1 MSFLDQIGQLSVLWP
16 RMLWLLVPVPILILF
31 YLRAS
36 ARQRAALG
44 RLTGLSALAASSGF
58 ASRLRRTL
66 PPLLFLVGLTALI
79 GAISR
84 PQADVVLPSL
94 HKEIILAIDI
104 SGSMRATDVKPDR
117 LSAAQ
122 SAARAFIENQPAHT
136 RIGIVAVAN
145 SASVVQSLTDKRDDL
160 MQAIERL
167 QLQRGTALGAGIY
180 IALATLLPDAGIN
193 LDRLLN
199 TPSWRTPPA
208 IPRDAESKIPV
219 GSNRAA
225 AIVLLTDGESNTG
238 PDPQEAA
245 KLAAEHGVRI
255 YTVGIG
261 STEGTVLGFSGW
273 SMRVRLDDDALRKV
287 AAATH
292 GEYFAATSSQELK
305 GIYEHLSARMVIER
319 TRSVE
324 ITAFLVGAGALLLL
338 VSSFFS
344 VLWFNR
350 VL

>member
-1 MSFLDQIGQLSVLWP
+1 
-16 RMLWLLVPVPILILF
+16 VPILAVL
-31 YLRAS
+31 YLRTS
-36 ARQRAALG
+36 ARQRALHA
-44 RLTGLSALAASSGF
+44 RFAGLNAASRAVGG
-58 ASRLRRTL
+58 LRRML
-66 PPLLFLVGLTALI
+66 PPLLFLVGLAALI
-79 GAISR
+79 GAVAR
-84 PQADVVLPSL
+84 PQANMVLPSL
-94 HKEIILAIDI
+94 HKDIVLAIDI

-117 LSAAQ
+117 LTAAQ
-122 SAARAFIENQPAHT
+122 NAARAFVESQPAHS
-136 RIGIVAVAN
+136 RIGIVAIAG
-145 SASVVQSLTDKRDDL
+145 SASVVQSPTDKREDL

-193 LDRLLN
+193 LEQLLN
-199 TPSWRTPPA
+199 APSWSAPP
-208 IPRDAESKIPV
+208 PQPQAEQRVEV
-219 GSNRAA
+219 GSNRSA
-225 AIVLLTDGESNTG
+225 AIVLLTDGENNTG
-238 PDPQEAA
+238 PNPQEAA

-273 SMRVRLDDDALRKV
+273 SMRVRLDDEALRKV

-292 GEYFAATSSQELK
+292 GDYFAATTSQDLK

-319 TRSVE
+319 TRAVE
-324 ITAFLVGAGALLLL
+324 LTAVLAGLGAALLL